1 MYNTFVSKGT
11 FKTHNDFKQ
20 YKEVTKSVKQQKN
33 AYEGELSLVANQ
45 VKKKKKKVMQFKKGK
60 IGRDGSS
67 RLKGNCNLCSQSYF
81 TISYG
86 EDNVILNNLKLTV
99 KLLICQYKMNDEDP
113 SFNVFLVKR

>member
-1 MYNTFVSKGT
+1 M
-11 FKTHNDFKQ
+11 
-20 YKEVTKSVKQQKN
+20 
-33 AYEGELSLVANQ
+33 ANQ

-86 EDNVILNNLKLTV
+86 EDNIISNNLIPIV
-99 KLLICQYKMNDEDP
+99 KLLIYKYKMNDEDP
-113 SFNVFLVKR
+113 SFSIILVKRQAHLKD